1 MHSVV
6 TIRHSV
12 FGHSSSTV
20 GDLLGMTSRR
30 FPCLAR
36 QTFSET
42 NVQRDKR
49 SSRPLLSKSR
59 PGRHVRLSYA
69 PSNKFIPPFI
79 GFSMASNRS
88 RGVFAGFIFG
98 FILVPGSVALHA
110 WNEYRTIHRTRGLQ
124 EAERDVVTVDTELV
138 AGEMDGKLVHLSG
151 QAHTDEVLRD
161 EEFGIRENAIHLKRS
176 VEMFQ
181 WTESKRERD
190 GDTRYDY
197 DLEWRADR
205 VNSESF
211 HHPNG
216 HRNPQPKYSSQT
228 ASADRVDLGAY
239 QLNDTLRD
247 QMKRWQPVE
256 FNLDGIHETV
266 GEEQAQHFVE
276 HEGYL
281 HWSAGEPRPN
291 DPQLGDLRL
300 TFQRVAPGDV
310 SLMASLKGTSFET
323 YRTSNGEK
331 IERLYDGNLDGGR
344 ACRKTED
351 GEYDYCLGNPSRALF
366 SWIPLVGDI
375 TGGLIFVVAALIGLS
390 ISLATIA
397 ISWIAV
403 RPILGIALLAITAVA
418 IYMLFKVRKS
428 VQTEPAVIDSSMF
441 VN

>member
-1 MHSVV
+1 
-6 TIRHSV
+6 
-12 FGHSSSTV
+12 
-20 GDLLGMTSRR
+20 
-30 FPCLAR
+30 
-36 QTFSET
+36 
-42 NVQRDKR
+42 
-49 SSRPLLSKSR
+49 
-59 PGRHVRLSYA
+59 
-69 PSNKFIPPFI
+69 
-79 GFSMASNRS
+79 MASNRS

-151 QAHTDEVLRD
+151 LAHTDEVLRD
-161 EEFGIRENAIHLKRS
+161 QEFGIRENAIHLKRS

-216 HRNPQPKYSSQT
+216 HRNPQPQYSSQT

-239 QLNDTLRD
+239 RLNDTLRD

-331 IERLYDGNLDGGR
+331 IERLYDGNLTADELVGKL
-344 ACRKTED
+344 KTENTIIAW
-351 GEYDYCLGNPSRALF
+351 GIRVGGLFMCIFGVSLIFGPARALF